1 MTINEE
7 HFVAVVV
14 LVAGLMVELMWM
26 LVKPKRIWRAVC
38 AVERRCARALRGA
51 LRTGIL

>member
-14 LVAGLMVELMWM
+14 LVSGLIWM
-26 LVKPKRIWRAVC
+26 LVKPLVKPKRIWRAVC
-38 AVERRCARALRGA
+38 AVEARCVRALRRA
-51 LRTGIL
+51 LRAGIL